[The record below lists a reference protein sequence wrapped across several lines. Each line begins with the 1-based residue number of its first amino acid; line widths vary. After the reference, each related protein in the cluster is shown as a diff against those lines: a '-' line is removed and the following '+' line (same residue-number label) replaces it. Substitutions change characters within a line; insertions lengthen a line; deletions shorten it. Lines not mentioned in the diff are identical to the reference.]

1 MFVINGLRNLLWNLL
16 RNLFSKAAAI
26 QRDAT
31 KEQSLM
37 RSCVIVNGVMLL
49 IMMGVEGGAVIEG
62 NASAL

>member
-1 MFVINGLRNLLWNLL
+1 MFVINGLW
-16 RNLFSKAAAI
+16 NLFSKAAAM

-49 IMMGVEGGAVIEG
+49 IITGVEGGAVREG